1 MEDGEWVDFWRKEG
15 TMGEEAGIIIS
26 KRCLVFINCSI
37 SLQLNE
43 QFEF

>member
-1 MEDGEWVDFWRKEG
+1 MEDGEWVDFGRKEG

-26 KRCLVFINCSI
+26 KRCLVFNYNI

>member
-1 MEDGEWVDFWRKEG
+1 MEDGEWVAFGRKEG
-15 TMGEEAGIIIS
+15 TMGEEAGISIS
-26 KRCLVFINCSI
+26 KRCLVFINYSI